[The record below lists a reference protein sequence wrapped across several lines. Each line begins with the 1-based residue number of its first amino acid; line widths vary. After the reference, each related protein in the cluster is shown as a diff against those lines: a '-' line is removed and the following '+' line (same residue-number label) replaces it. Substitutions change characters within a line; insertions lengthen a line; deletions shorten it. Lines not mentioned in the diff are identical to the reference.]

1 MKHHA
6 RTAVV
11 AFLVTA
17 MPAALAAQG
26 AKLAA
31 ADARELASYRLTMET
46 VRKVQTATR
55 SMVAELKKDPKFQR
69 QMKLEADIEL
79 LNKKAELT
87 GAEQE
92 RLAALEEEKERLEES
107 SELNLG
113 SATSLDEMEASVKKM
128 PVVANALA
136 RAGLSPR
143 EYGTFMMAMIQ
154 ASMVAGF
161 KKAGMIKEVPRD
173 VNPDNV
179 KFVEEHEAE
188 LKAMQAEFEALSKGG
203 DVR

>member
-1 MKHHA
+1 MKQHV
-6 RTAVV
+6 RTAV
-11 AFLVTA
+11 AALLVTA

-46 VRKVQTATR
+46 VKKVQTATR

-69 QMKLEADIEL
+69 QMKLEAEIEA
-79 LNKKAELT
+79 LNKKEELT
-87 GAEQE
+87 EAEQG
-92 RLAALEEEKERLEES
+92 RLAALEEERERLEES

-128 PVVANALA
+128 PVVANALKQ
-136 RAGLSPR
+136 AGLSPR

-161 KKAGMIKEVPRD
+161 KKAGMIKELPRD

-188 LKAMQAEFEALSKGG
+188 LKAVQAEFQALSKG
-203 DVR
+203 DDAR